1 MENLNPITEITEVTG
16 IIPYPPTTN
25 RYWITKQSRNGYSKT
40 VTRRKEA
47 IQYVEDVYYLIRS
60 QQCKALTSKHLRLEL
75 YVYPPDLKKRDLD
88 NLCKAVLDALQ
99 RAGIYGDDFYIQQLY
114 LQRMEVKKHGEIK
127 FILRSI

>member
-1 MENLNPITEITEVTG
+1 
-16 IIPYPPTTN
+16 
-25 RYWITKQSRNGYSKT
+25 
-40 VTRRKEA
+40 
-47 IQYVEDVYYLIRS
+47 VEDVYYLIRS
-60 QQCKALTSKHLRLEL
+60 QQCKTLTSKQLRLEL